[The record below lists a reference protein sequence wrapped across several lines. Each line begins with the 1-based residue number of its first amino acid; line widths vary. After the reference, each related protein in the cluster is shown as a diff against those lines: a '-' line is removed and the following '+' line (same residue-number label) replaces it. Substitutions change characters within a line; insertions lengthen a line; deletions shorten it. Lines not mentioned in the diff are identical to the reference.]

1 VCVLWAMRTDLAN
14 ADTLDTVIALLGAQ
28 FKEHRIALSLD
39 DLSKAV
45 RGLISDEGRGTL
57 LVAHDPEP
65 IGVAVLAYTWTL
77 EHGGL
82 VAWLDELFVLP
93 EHRGRGIGRA
103 LLRRAL
109 EVAKEKGCRAVDLEV
124 DSEHAEAERLYR
136 REGFVSLPRRRWARR
151 L

>member
-1 VCVLWAMRTDLAN
+1 MTR
-14 ADTLDTVIALLGAQ
+14 
-28 FKEHRIALSLD
+28 R
-39 DLSKAV
+39 
-45 RGLISDEGRGTL
+45 
-57 LVAHDPEP
+57 
-65 IGVAVLAYTWTL
+65 L

-109 EVAKEKGCRAVDLEV
+109 EVANEKGCRALDLEV
-124 DSEHAEAERLYR
+124 DFEHAQAERLYR
-136 REGFVSLPRRRWARR
+136 REGFVSLPRGRWARR